1 VSYFNE
7 CHLISKFLFERAKQ
21 ENSNETVVEEA
32 DMWEE
37 TYKSH
42 HDSKPNGPES
52 VGLDVVFNDFE
63 NVYGI
68 PEHADSFALK
78 STKFVLNRK
87 I

>member
-1 VSYFNE
+1 LNE
-7 CHLISKFLFERAKQ
+7 CHLISKFLFKRAKQ